1 MADIVKLLISGIIL
15 GIVVFLA
22 RKGEAYFE
30 GFVSG
35 IIPEQIAGFRLPFL
49 IFAVLLIM
57 FGGKIHKL
65 VPEAGMVLLAVYFAD
80 FIEARFGGEA

>member
-1 MADIVKLLISGIIL
+1 LANIVRLLITGLVL

-30 GFVSG
+30 GFVG
-35 IIPEQIAGFRLPFL
+35 GMIPEQLAGFRLPLL
-49 IFAVLLIM
+49 IFIILLIV

-65 VPEAGMVLLAVYFAD
+65 IPEAGMVLLAVYFAD
-80 FIEARFGGEA
+80 LIEAKFGGEA